1 MHGGAL
7 TGWLLMALC
16 AVSGAYCLLRARS
29 GTPQERRTARSEA
42 LMGFGMA
49 AMAVPAAVLSP
60 DWAWAVYAA
69 LFGVAALRALL
80 PALRG
85 GHHLHHLV
93 GSLAMVYMAVAMA
106 PAITG
111 SGGGGHAGHGAAG
124 AGGIPL
130 LTGALL
136 VYYAFYVLGSAG
148 RLLPGTVLGPG
159 RSGTAG
165 GRGPGGFGAGTA
177 SRAHHGLSADD
188 GHRHVRHAAHSVRRE
203 VGQNPRQTVVYVTC
217 RSRPYPRSTR
227 PS

>member
-7 TGWLLMALC
+7 TGSLLMALC
-16 AVSGAYCLLRARS
+16 AVSGAYCLLRTRA
-29 GTPQERRTARSEA
+29 GTPRERRTARSEA

-60 DWAWAVYAA
+60 PDWAWAVYAV
-69 LFGVAALRALL
+69 LFGAAALRALR

-106 PAITG
+106 PAVTG
-111 SGGGGHAGHGAAG
+111 SGGGGHAGHGAG

-148 RLLPGTVLGPG
+148 RLLPGTVMVPV
-159 RSGTAG
+159 G
-165 GRGPGGFGAGTA
+165 GVVPAPRALGGFGGA
-177 SRAHHGLSADD
+177 SDGLSELTTA
-188 GHRHVRHAAHSVRRE
+188 
-203 VGQNPRQTVVYVTC
+203 C
-217 RSRPYPRSTR
+217 RLTMGIGMFAMLLTL
-227 PS
+227 